1 MFIDDKSVTPGLQDF
16 LNIPDDQKKWLKSRG
31 YLHIT
36 PKINVKSRKKELLSK
51 VQNPNFVKRYAF
63 FPLIH
68 SVIKERK
75 FKKHPDNPNQ
85 RGHSHIING
94 KPKHSAKNRPLHYAT
109 HIDSL
114 IFGYYASYLLHFYEL
129 ELNKHKGL
137 AECITA
143 YRKIGVEDDDE
154 EEKGKSTINFANEA
168 FLEIGRRASEG
179 CVVLM
184 FDIESFFSRLNHS
197 KLKKAWAK
205 LLGDETRL
213 DDDHF
218 NVFKAA
224 TKFNYILRDDLRIG
238 RPINGRRQGFDEKKL
253 AKIRKFSG
261 TEAFYG
267 SIEEFKNAIKSKE
280 ITVYKKQFVKDG
292 MQVGIPQG
300 LPISAV
306 LANLYLLDF
315 DLSVLNTVVRGMGGY
330 YRRYSDDILIVCKE
344 EQAKWISK
352 FIASEIEESKV
363 SISASKTETYMFRT
377 FQVSK
382 ANSKIVSIQLLDN
395 MCRIGKPL
403 SYLGFEFYGE
413 KTLIKSANLA
423 KFYRRI
429 ISTVKRRVKRAI
441 KIAKLTSS
449 SPIVYKARLI
459 KLYKR
464 LDLNDDK
471 EKEFKIKKLKRNPN
485 GEYSFK
491 TITIKPK
498 DEKNDAQSSKKA
510 NYISYVRRSSRLMSQ
525 EEIMYQVKRRRQI
538 FNTALAKHLKKGRE

>member
-1 MFIDDKSVTPGLQDF
+1 MNEKSATPGLQDF

-36 PKINVKSRKKELLSK
+36 PKINVKSRKTEMLSK
-51 VQNPNFVKRYAF
+51 VQDPNFVKRHAF

-75 FKKHPDNPNQ
+75 FKKHPDNPNK
-85 RGHSHIING
+85 RGHSHIVNG
-94 KPKHSAKNRPLHYAT
+94 KLKPSAKNRPLHYST
-109 HIDSL
+109 HIDAL
-114 IFGYYASYLLHFYEL
+114 IFGYYASYILHFYEL
-129 ELNKHKGL
+129 ELKKHAGL

-143 YRKIGVEDDDE
+143 YRKIGLDDEE

-168 FLEIGRRASEG
+168 FAEIGKRAHED

-184 FDIESFFSRLNHS
+184 FDIESFFSRLDHD

-205 LLGDETRL
+205 LLGDETSL

-218 NVFKAA
+218 KVFKAA

-238 RPINGRRQGFDEKKL
+238 KPINGRRQGFDEKKL
-253 AKIRKFSG
+253 AKIRKSTG
-261 TEAFYG
+261 IEAFYG
-267 SIEEFKNAIKSKE
+267 SIEEFRNAIRTKE
-280 ITVYKKQFVKDG
+280 ITVYKKQFMKDG
-292 MQVGIPQG
+292 VQVGIPQG

-306 LANLYLLDF
+306 LANLYLLEF
-315 DLSVLNTVVRGMGGY
+315 DLSVLDKIVKGMGGF

-344 EQAKWISK
+344 DQMESIRE
-352 FIASEIEESKV
+352 FIETEIENSKV
-363 SISASKTETYMFRT
+363 SISSAKTETYMFRN
-377 FQVSK
+377 FQVSERK
-382 ANSKIVSIQLLDN
+382 SKIVSIQLLKN

-429 ISTVKRRVKRAI
+429 ISTVKRRALRAI
-441 KIAKLTSS
+441 KIARLTSS
-449 SPIVYKARLI
+449 VPVVYKARLI

-464 LDLNDDK
+464 LDLNDNK
-471 EKEFKIKKLKRNPN
+471 EEEFKIKRLRRNPN
-485 GEYSFK
+485 GDYSFK
-491 TITIKPK
+491 TIPIEPKNQKP
-498 DEKNDAQSSKKA
+498 DAQKTKKA
-510 NYISYVRRSSRLMSQ
+510 NYISYVRRSSRLMS
-525 EEIMYQVKRRRQI
+525 EEGIKYQVKRRRQI
-538 FNTALAKHLKKGRE
+538 FNDALGRHLKKRRD